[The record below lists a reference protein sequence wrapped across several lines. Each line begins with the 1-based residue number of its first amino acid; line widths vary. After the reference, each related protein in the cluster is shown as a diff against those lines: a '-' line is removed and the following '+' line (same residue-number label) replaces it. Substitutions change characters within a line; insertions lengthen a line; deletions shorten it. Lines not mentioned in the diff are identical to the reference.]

1 MNWTKNIIGENSTLD
16 MMFKNYCLPALMSRT
31 VQLLVMKKSV
41 IVIIVRVMTVVV
53 NNQLERGIK
62 WVTGQMKGK
71 I

>member
-1 MNWTKNIIGENSTLD
+1 MG
-16 MMFKNYCLPALMSRT
+16 MSHT
-31 VQLLVMKKSV
+31 VQRLVMKKSV

-62 WVTGQMKGK
+62 WVTGQMRGK

>member
-1 MNWTKNIIGENSTLD
+1 

-62 WVTGQMKGK
+62 WVTGQMRGK

>member
-1 MNWTKNIIGENSTLD
+1 MG
-16 MMFKNYCLPALMSRT
+16 MSHT
-31 VQLLVMKKSV
+31 VQRLVMKKNV

-62 WVTGQMKGK
+62 GGTGQMRGK